1 MAKPAEEVLEGLC
14 RLQLFTAP
22 SASNSLQ
29 AGFQQEFEPRREQR
43 RGNII
48 STALDILISF
58 SVPGI
63 GVLGGTRRS
72 RKPQNRPK
80 TTCTRLT

>member
-72 RKPQNRPK
+72 RKPQNRTK